1 MDGQEDF
8 IVMILDAARRA
19 WSEFQPSQV
28 STWLVGGGVS
38 VLVVAIAA
46 LCEC

>member
-1 MDGQEDF
+1 MTL
-8 IVMILDAARRA
+8 IAAGRA
-19 WSEFQPSQV
+19 WSDFQPSQV

-38 VLVVAIAA
+38 LLLVAIAA